1 MSTLLNTFFISEI
14 PFDMRHLH
22 VLGKPETEQLHLIEA
37 ISSKWEKTGDLLGLS
52 NDRISIIKEDNV
64 CKGVEACC
72 HAIISHWLHHDSQ
85 FNYERSWDGF
95 HKLLLDLQMSE
106 LAESLGN
113 IVFQSHHHH
122 HHN

>member
-1 MSTLLNTFFISEI
+1 MSTLLHTFFISEI

-37 ISSKWEKTGDLLGLS
+37 ISSEWEKTGDLLGLS
-52 NDRISIIKEDNV
+52 NNRISIIKKDV
-64 CKGVEACC
+64 FTGVESCC
-72 HAIISHWLHHDSQ
+72 RAVILHWLDHDSQ

-113 IVFQSHHHH
+113 IVFSESSSSPS
-122 HHN
+122 

>member
-1 MSTLLNTFFISEI
+1 MNFSISEI
-14 PFDMRHLH
+14 PFDMGHLH
-22 VLGKPETEQLHLIEA
+22 VLGKPETEQLQLIEA

-52 NDRISIIKEDNV
+52 NGRISIIKEDNV

-72 HAIISHWLHHDSQ
+72 RAVISHWLHHDSQ

-106 LAESLGN
+106 LAKSLGS
-113 IVFQSHHHH
+113 IVFRSHHHH